1 MKTKIAKLGW
11 AFNLLLIFAGY
22 QYLKPEPMEM
32 GYSAEY
38 RARLDD
44 LVKNVTP
51 LSVADLGIE
60 YLPPVK

>member
-1 MKTKIAKLGW
+1 MKLAILGW
-11 AFNLLLIFAGY
+11 AFNLAVLLAGY
-22 QYLKPEPMEM
+22 QLLKPEPMEM

>member
-1 MKTKIAKLGW
+1 MKTKIAMLGW

-22 QYLKPEPMEM
+22 QYLKPVEEM